1 MNELFTI
8 SISLFT
14 HDVSEDGD
22 NNVVGDIGWVL
33 DDGISDEEE
42 DSDILEAVAGEE
54 ETDSGILD
62 GITKDGLNFLFN
74 ST

>member
-14 HDVSEDGD
+14 HDVCEDGD
-22 NNVVGDIGWVL
+22 NNIVGDVGWVSN
-33 DDGISDEEE
+33 DGVSNEEE

-54 ETDSGILD
+54 ESDSGVLD
-62 GITKDGLNFLFN
+62 GITEDGFNFLFN

>member
-8 SISLFT
+8 SISLFA
-14 HDVSEDGD
+14 HDVSKDGD
-22 NNVVGDIGWVL
+22 NDIISNIGWVL
-33 DDGISDEEE
+33 NDGIGEEE
-42 DSDILEAVAGEE
+42 KDSDILEAVAGEE